1 MATTEPV
8 YNQTTTV
15 QEPISKK
22 WLVVPSE
29 NLGKIGFGI
38 KIVEV
43 LLSFVAFVLEEVV
56 SNCSS
61 CGPLYFFEF
70 VSCTAFFFTLLLLIL
85 LATTLHKRVGINCW
99 PSVDFG
105 YTVAMAFL
113 FFIASVVFVADNG
126 GTSLESAA
134 VIFGFLATLAFV
146 FDFIFFWKMK
156 GIPCQ
161 GGSNQPTA
169 ENATRSVP
177 ETEKLN
183 ANGTEESH

>member
-1 MATTEPV
+1 MAAAEPV
-8 YNQTTTV
+8 YNETTTV
-15 QEPISKK
+15 QEPKSKK
-22 WLVVPSE
+22 WLIVPSE
-29 NLGKIGFGI
+29 NLGKIGFVI

-85 LATTLHKRVGINCW
+85 LATTLHQRVGISCW

-113 FFIASVVFVADNG
+113 FLIASVVFVADNG
-126 GTSLESAA
+126 GTSLEQTA
-134 VIFGFLATLAFV
+134 VIFGFLATMAFF
-146 FDFIFFWKMK
+146 FDLSLFLKKK
-156 GIPCQ
+156 GIPCRR
-161 GGSNQPTA
+161 GSNQPA
-169 ENATRSVP
+169 ADNATRSVP

-183 ANGTEESH
+183 ANGTE